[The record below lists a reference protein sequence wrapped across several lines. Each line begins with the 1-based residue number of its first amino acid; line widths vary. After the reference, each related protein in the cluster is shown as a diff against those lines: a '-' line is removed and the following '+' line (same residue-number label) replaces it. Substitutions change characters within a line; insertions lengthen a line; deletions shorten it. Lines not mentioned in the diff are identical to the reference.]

1 MATITDV
8 GDVEGWIQHLMQCKQ
23 LPEADVKRLCEKVF
37 FFLRLLPSKQQTDVK
52 PESRRPRK
60 QEGQ

>member
-23 LPEADVKRLCEKVF
+23 LPEADVKRLCEKVIF
-37 FFLRLLPSKQQTDVK
+37 ISVFCPRSN
-52 PESRRPRK
+52 RPMLSQK
-60 QEGQ
+60 AGE